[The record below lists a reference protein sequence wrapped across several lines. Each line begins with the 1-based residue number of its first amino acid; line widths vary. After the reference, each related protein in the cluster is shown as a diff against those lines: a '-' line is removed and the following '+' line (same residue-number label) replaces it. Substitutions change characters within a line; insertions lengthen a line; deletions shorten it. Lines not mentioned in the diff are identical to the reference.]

1 MMYWEGDQ
9 EYLAFGMGA
18 ASFFNGY
25 RFSRPRTLKK
35 YEDWVREL
43 ETGEWDFLFEKGP
56 SDIIK
61 HDCEDLSV
69 ETRIKLLETVVMCQL
84 RKNKGLEIKKL

>member
-1 MMYWEGDQ
+1 MYWEGDQ

-25 RFSRPRTLKK
+25 RFSRPKTLKK
-35 YEDWVREL
+35 YENWVNEL
-43 ETGEWDFLFEKGP
+43 EAGEWDFLFEKGS
-56 SDIIK
+56 SDKVK
-61 HDCEDLSV
+61 HECEDLSV
-69 ETRIKLLETVVMCQL
+69 ETQDKLLETVVMCQL